1 MNRRK
6 ADRHLTSVELIQV
19 VLKNVKSKGDKNER
33 GRSCR
38 YVKKHWSHYF
48 TVAVNSTSGDI
59 SAEPVRR
66 QKIEEHVGIDLDLRK
81 DENRLSLTSGAVA
94 EERQEVSSK
103 NTIDDMADAIT
114 GGNDIG
120 FWSANIPEKMQE
132 FGWKLNRSSLT
143 WWWKV
148 IFKPWGSTTQKRQK
162 LVTKLHHK
170 QARNQGRR
178 EGEAPLENFSPPP
191 WRNVLDVVK
200 NYWT

>member
-1 MNRRK
+1 M
-6 ADRHLTSVELIQV
+6 
-19 VLKNVKSKGDKNER
+19 
-33 GRSCR
+33 
-38 YVKKHWSHYF
+38 
-48 TVAVNSTSGDI
+48 AVNSTSGDI

-132 FGWKLNRSSLT
+132 FG
-143 WWWKV
+143 
-148 IFKPWGSTTQKRQK
+148 
-162 LVTKLHHK
+162 
-170 QARNQGRR
+170 
-178 EGEAPLENFSPPP
+178 
-191 WRNVLDVVK
+191 
-200 NYWT
+200 